1 MLFTGDT
8 PPVRFNYMRDQRRC
22 WIDPQVRPRIA
33 AFGQTA
39 QFISAIAQAADFHL
53 AAVKFSLAE
62 NAKPLVVER
71 GPVSKSI
78 FSTQNLEPVVEFEM
92 GDHNAKSSLL
102 IASKRTIGALADC
115 VIG

>member
-1 MLFTGDT
+1 
-8 PPVRFNYMRDQRRC
+8 MRDQRRC

-33 AFGQTA
+33 AFGRTA

-78 FSTQNLEPVVEFEM
+78 SSTKHLAPVGEYVI
-92 GDHNAKSSLL
+92 GDHNSKTSLL
-102 IASKRTIGALADC
+102 IASMHAIARLSLS
-115 VIG
+115 